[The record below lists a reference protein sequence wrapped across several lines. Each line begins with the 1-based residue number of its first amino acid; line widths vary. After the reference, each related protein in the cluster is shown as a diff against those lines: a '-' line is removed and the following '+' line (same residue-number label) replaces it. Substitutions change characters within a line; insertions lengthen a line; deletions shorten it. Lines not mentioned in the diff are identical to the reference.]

1 MLCAE
6 KRLYRI
12 LQSLVRCMS
21 MTLAG
26 GMVALQIGEVKV
38 PIQTTL
44 GVARGKFAV
53 DVPKPLSRV
62 THTAEFL
69 VLLSSPGSFCFVIL
83 RTPHPTDRMSALTQ
97 RPMLALAFEYR

>member
-1 MLCAE
+1 
-6 KRLYRI
+6 
-12 LQSLVRCMS
+12 

-26 GMVALQIGEVKV
+26 GMVILQTKV

-44 GVARGKFAV
+44 GVASGEYAV
-53 DVPKPLSRV
+53 DIPKPLSGI

-83 RTPHPTDRMSALTQ
+83 RAPHLADRVSALTQ
-97 RPMLALAFEYR
+97 RPMLAFAFEYR